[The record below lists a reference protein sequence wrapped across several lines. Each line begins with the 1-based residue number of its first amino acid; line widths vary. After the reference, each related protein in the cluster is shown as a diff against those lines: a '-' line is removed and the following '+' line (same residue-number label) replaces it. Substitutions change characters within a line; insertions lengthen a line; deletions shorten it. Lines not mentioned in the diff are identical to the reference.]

1 MAFRLALVGRPNV
14 GKSTLFNRLI
24 GKRLALVDDQPGVTR
39 DWREGDA
46 SLADLEFIA
55 IDTAGLEIAEEDEL
69 TGRMGLK
76 TRQALGRAD
85 AALFLLDARAGVTP
99 ADRHF
104 AEMLRRL
111 SIPVILAANK
121 GEGKAADAG
130 LYECYELGLGDPIR
144 LSGEHGQG
152 MGMLYDVLQPMIDA
166 WEEQHK
172 PVEGTESNNADQ
184 GPKVDWA
191 WYDAQEEAWQ
201 GDDSDD
207 DEDIVDENDPRQLA
221 TDDPSRPIRM
231 AIVGRPNAGKSTLTN
246 ALLGEE
252 RVLTGPEPGITRD
265 AITVDYEFQGRPI
278 KLIDT
283 AGMRR
288 RAKINDKLEQ
298 LSVRDTL
305 ETIKMAQVVVLL
317 MDGNAILDKQDLTIA
332 RHVIDEGRALVIAV
346 NKWDAVEDRSSAS
359 QRLKDRLQ
367 TSLHQV
373 WGVPTVTLSALQGQG
388 LDKLMNTVLNVY
400 GLWNRR
406 ISTAR
411 LNRWLRDMVALHPPP
426 AVQGRHL
433 RVRYATQIK
442 TRPPHLAIW
451 CSRPEDLPDD
461 YQRYLIN
468 GLREEFNLAGIP
480 IRLSLRKSN
489 NPYAT

>member
-1 MAFRLALVGRPNV
+1 L
-14 GKSTLFNRLI
+14 
-24 GKRLALVDDQPGVTR
+24 
-39 DWREGDA
+39 
-46 SLADLEFIA
+46 
-55 IDTAGLEIAEEDEL
+55 
-69 TGRMGLK
+69 
-76 TRQALGRAD
+76 
-85 AALFLLDARAGVTP
+85 
-99 ADRHF
+99 
-104 AEMLRRL
+104 
-111 SIPVILAANK
+111 
-121 GEGKAADAG
+121 
-130 LYECYELGLGDPIR
+130 LYEI
-144 LSGEHGQG
+144 
-152 MGMLYDVLQPMIDA
+152 LQPLVDA
-166 WEEQHK
+166 WEENHQISDGK
-172 PVEGTESNNADQ
+172 NDNNSDQ

-191 WYDAQEEAWQ
+191 WHDAQEQAWKGLEEFDEA
-201 GDDSDD
+201 
-207 DEDIVDENDPRQLA
+207 DEADPKSLA

-246 ALLGEE
+246 ALIGEE

-305 ETIKMAQVVVLL
+305 ETIKMAQIVVLL
-317 MDGNAILDKQDLTIA
+317 LDGNAILDKQDLTIA
-332 RHVIDEGRALVIAV
+332 RHVVDEGRALVIAV
-346 NKWDAVEDRSSAS
+346 NKWDAVEDRSAAI

-388 LDKLMNTVLNVY
+388 LDRMMNTVLNTY
-400 GLWNRR
+400 GLWNKR
-406 ISTAR
+406 ISTSR
-411 LNRWLRDMVALHPPP
+411 LNRWLRDMVAMHPPP

-433 RVRYATQIK
+433 RIRYATQIK

-489 NPYAT
+489 NPYAGND